1 MATLS
6 PADELP
12 YRSLS
17 PERGQSRVHGSGTV
31 ARVLSPH
38 KASAPP
44 HRDRSREELCPNPI
58 DPDTSCRK
66 LVTPR
71 VGVTHDVGLSLSD
84 APVFSEPARQPPLDA
99 AIASQGRLPRG
110 PAKDQVLRC
119 TRSVFHRRI
128 RPVRGCALF
137 LHNLSPA
144 CGVKGERLFN
154 LRAAVTL
161 TRLRT
166 RPRTRLRG
174 FGDGRKGRT
183 RTRTRSASDN
193 FCVRNNP
200 RPGRYRDLKRPE
212 AI

>member
-1 MATLS
+1 
-6 PADELP
+6 
-12 YRSLS
+12 
-17 PERGQSRVHGSGTV
+17 
-31 ARVLSPH
+31 
-38 KASAPP
+38 
-44 HRDRSREELCPNPI
+44 
-58 DPDTSCRK
+58 
-66 LVTPR
+66 VTPR

-183 RTRTRSASDN
+183 RTRSGLKDVAEGTTGIIPGDRGKAGDNWCRHPLPAESADERHISP
-193 FCVRNNP
+193 VP
-200 RPGRYRDLKRPE
+200 LAGVVSGQSTL
-212 AI
+212 